1 MVHLLNKPLV
11 DMLSVLVSRISI
23 IINGFRFMQLRL
35 GDRVPEMSSEGTM
48 VLTACS
54 IFREIQ
60 LNMLSSLFVDPN
72 FDSDHFSAWG
82 RQLKQDADLIRDM
95 VATYN
100 PDYLLVL
107 LGFNDMGWFVS
118 DAEGTF
124 ESMKLFISE
133 ARAAKPDIKMALGNV
148 PQRRYMNCRD
158 DLPIKTNLYN
168 KMLAAAIPQW
178 SMYISLVSLA
188 IIRDSVLLLRYH
200 PLDNSH
206 FSEDLKAEIV
216 DCYPPSMT
224 L

>member
-1 MVHLLNKPLV
+1 
-11 DMLSVLVSRISI
+11 
-23 IINGFRFMQLRL
+23 MQLRL